1 MPSSILASHSGV
13 LPFSVAMVTE
23 KPASFKAMN
32 GSVVS
37 WRHGKYWV
45 CERCRHSGSQTCG
58 IVAIIGH

>member
-37 WRHGKYWV
+37 WRHGKYWP
-45 CERCRHSGSQTCG
+45 CERC
-58 IVAIIGH
+58 